1 MLSRVDILS
10 EFLQLP
16 RYSEAAGANSCGVG
30 TEKMNIGCNSIR
42 KLSWLTVS
50 VPGTLVVIFRILKKG
65 KRRSS
70 IFSILAFIFNDNF
83 NEDQ

>member
-16 RYSEAAGANSCGVG
+16 RYSEAAGANSCGAG

-50 VPGTLVVIFRILKKG
+50 VPRTSIVIFRILKKD
-65 KRRSS
+65 KKQKKKKKLN
-70 IFSILAFIFNDNF
+70 IFIFV
-83 NEDQ
+83 ESHI